1 MKSLDYMFE
10 NTNWKAVSAEIM
22 GTFFLVFF
30 GVSSL
35 ANNVG
40 VNNDETGNLFPESLH
55 LLIGLIT
62 LTLTLF
68 VLVHILGPVSGCH
81 LNPVI
86 TIPTFLSDKMD
97 RDTTVAYIFGQ
108 IIGACLGFY
117 LFDIINP
124 GTNNYNLDKDYTIL
138 LAALVGTA
146 FFVTS
151 LLTSQDPASIG
162 ATLFVV
168 SSTAFGDVNPGVS
181 LGNMITSDIDFM
193 FFGIVGSLI
202 GCIIGWA
209 IKENI
214 IDQ

>member
-1 MKSLDYMFE
+1 MKLRDYMFE

-30 GVSSL
+30 GVSAL
-35 ANNVG
+35 TNNVG
-40 VNNDETGNLFPESLH
+40 VVEGSGAINI
-55 LLIGLIT
+55 LIGLMT

-97 RDTTVAYIFGQ
+97 RDTTIAYIGGQ

-117 LFDIINP
+117 LFDLINP
-124 GTNNYNLDKDYTIL
+124 GTNNSVLDGDSALL
-138 LAALVGTA
+138 LAAAVGTT

-151 LLTSQDPASIG
+151 LLTTQDPASIG
-162 ATLFVV
+162 ATLFIV

-181 LGNMITSDIDFM
+181 LGNMIVSDIDFV
-193 FFGIVGSLI
+193 FFGILGSLI
-202 GCIIGWA
+202 GCIAGWA

>member
-1 MKSLDYMFE
+1 MFE

-30 GVSSL
+30 GVSAL
-35 ANNVG
+35 T
-40 VNNDETGNLFPESLH
+40 NNDITIFDSEGVAEYSFTGFV
-55 LLIGLIT
+55 GLIT
-62 LTLTLF
+62 LALTLF

-97 RDTTVAYIFGQ
+97 RDTMIAYIGGQ

-117 LFDIINP
+117 LFVMINP
-124 GTNNYNLDKDYTIL
+124 GTDDSILNGDSALL
-138 LAALVGTA
+138 LAAAVGTT

-151 LLTSQDPASIG
+151 LLTTQDPSSIG

-181 LGNMITSDIDFM
+181 LGNMIVNDLDFM
-193 FFGIVGSLI
+193 FFGILGSLI
-202 GCIIGWA
+202 GCVAGWA

>member
-1 MKSLDYMFE
+1 MFE

-35 ANNVG
+35 TNNIG
-40 VNNDETGNLFPESLH
+40 VENNETGTLH
-55 LLIGLIT
+55 ILIGLIT

-86 TIPTFLSDKMD
+86 TIPTYLSDKMD
-97 RDTTVAYIFGQ
+97 KDTTIAYIVGQ
-108 IIGACLGFY
+108 IVGACLGFY
-117 LFDIINP
+117 LFDLINP
-124 GTNNYNLDKDYTIL
+124 GTDDSILDGNSALL

-162 ATLFVV
+162 ATLFIV

-181 LGNMITSDIDFM
+181 LGNMIVSDVDFI
-193 FFGIVGSLI
+193 FFGIGGSLI
-202 GCIIGWA
+202 GCLIGWA

>member
-1 MKSLDYMFE
+1 MFE

-40 VNNDETGNLFPESLH
+40 VTNEETGNLFPESLH

-117 LFDIINP
+117 LFDLINP
-124 GTNNYNLDKDYTIL
+124 GTSDTILDGDSALL

-181 LGNMITSDIDFM
+181 LGNMIISDIDFM

>member
-1 MKSLDYMFE
+1 MFE

-30 GVSSL
+30 GVSAL
-35 ANNVG
+35 TNNVG
-40 VNNDETGNLFPESLH
+40 VVDGETGTLNI
-55 LLIGLIT
+55 LIGLIT

-68 VLVHILGPVSGCH
+68 VLVHVLGPVSGCH

-97 RDTTVAYIFGQ
+97 RDTMIAYIGGQ

-117 LFDIINP
+117 LFDLINP
-124 GTNNYNLDKDYTIL
+124 GTSNSVLDGDSALL
-138 LAALVGTA
+138 LAALVGTT

-151 LLTSQDPASIG
+151 LLTSQDPGSIA
-162 ATLFVV
+162 ATLFIV

-181 LGNMITSDIDFM
+181 LGNMIATDVEFM

-202 GCIIGWA
+202 GCIIGWG